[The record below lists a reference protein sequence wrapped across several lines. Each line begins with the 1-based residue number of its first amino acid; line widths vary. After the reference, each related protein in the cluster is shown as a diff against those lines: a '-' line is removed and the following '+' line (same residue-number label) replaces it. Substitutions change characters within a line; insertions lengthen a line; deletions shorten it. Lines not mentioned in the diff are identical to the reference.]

1 MQWLYDVLV
10 QANNEDRVAI
20 LRRIIDYP
28 PEYESVYANLITHAF
43 KKIKKDECP
52 PANYKTECYREFKR
66 AVNQFQD
73 VFTDSGKPLRFTMKR
88 RSSPIATATATAT
101 AVEKRV
107 SSPVPL
113 QPLHSNYIFWL
124 PDWKIKGFATLI
136 SERST
141 DAEKRRFMQKY
152 LHVTDEDG
160 NPYAGLLNDI
170 IADILKISKDDDND
184 NLTTESKIK
193 SIFEHLLILK
203 NETYPELIY
212 VLYPF
217 PAVHPNIF
225 RNKRRIPTV
234 RLLGGGGKTRR
245 KLRRS
250 RNRSLGMKM
259 KGGLGPYD
267 SVHIGMRERYSFR
280 DQGLVDEFKMYVFG
294 SAEQRY
300 SWETLLLACKEMKV
314 VVYILSAGDKIGIIR
329 MLQLMNLDEMFE
341 EVLCTN
347 HHKDSN
353 PVTYTYNESHN
364 FQGYTKYDVIRAILR
379 ERYDIPPGVSEPL
392 TYSGAPNGCLMD
404 DNPANDIADIPNRNI
419 KFVNV
424 NTVYQYPPEQ
434 ENRFYKFVAN
444 RPSLQSLITSRGL
457 ANAQQINAVTGGV
470 LSGTYKIV
478 FIDFDQTF
486 QQYRG
491 AIPFWRDDVI
501 GDFNKK
507 FGISTT
513 RLY

>member
-1 MQWLYDVLV
+1 MSDSDSESEWFKQHVARGSTWKSQETVLSKGKMQWLYDVLV
-10 QANNEDRVAI
+10 QANNDKDRVAI

-101 AVEKRV
+101 ATAVEKRV

-113 QPLHSNYIFWL
+113 QPLNSTYIFWL

-141 DAEKRRFMQKY
+141 DTEKRRFMQKY

-170 IADILKISKDDDND
+170 IADILKISNDDD

-234 RLLGGGGKTRR
+234 RKLGGGK
-245 KLRRS
+245 RRS
-250 RNRSLGMKM
+250 TKKRTNR
-259 KGGLGPYD
+259 
-267 SVHIGMRERYSFR
+267 R
-280 DQGLVDEFKMYVFG
+280 
-294 SAEQRY
+294 
-300 SWETLLLACKEMKV
+300 
-314 VVYILSAGDKIGIIR
+314 
-329 MLQLMNLDEMFE
+329 
-341 EVLCTN
+341 
-347 HHKDSN
+347 
-353 PVTYTYNESHN
+353 
-364 FQGYTKYDVIRAILR
+364 
-379 ERYDIPPGVSEPL
+379 
-392 TYSGAPNGCLMD
+392 
-404 DNPANDIADIPNRNI
+404 
-419 KFVNV
+419 
-424 NTVYQYPPEQ
+424 
-434 ENRFYKFVAN
+434 
-444 RPSLQSLITSRGL
+444 
-457 ANAQQINAVTGGV
+457 
-470 LSGTYKIV
+470 
-478 FIDFDQTF
+478 
-486 QQYRG
+486 
-491 AIPFWRDDVI
+491 
-501 GDFNKK
+501 
-507 FGISTT
+507 
-513 RLY
+513 